1 VSSSHSLDEVGII
14 VGEASSTEFIFIS
27 EKESYPPK
35 WEYLVIKSNEYIDG
49 ELKPVD
55 VVAQVEKVASVSD
68 VMTQQLDLAALERIR
83 QAKLDEIRTLGH
95 ARIIGY
101 VRKEIGP
108 SDKKAGETRTRVLLP
123 RRAVAPGEHVYTA
136 PKDVLSNLFSYSED
150 EGLHV
155 GNLISRPDIP
165 VFLSVSGFRRHVAI
179 IAQTGA
185 GKSYCAGVLIEE
197 LLDRGA
203 SIIVVDPHADYVLL
217 SLSQSGGR
225 YERADR
231 VAVFRNPASTGR
243 YSEKE
248 VGNVR
253 HYEIAFQDLTY
264 DQVCEVAGI
273 AESYT
278 NIREAVRVCVD
289 MLSKEGKHY
298 LPQHLMDKLEQ
309 LGTKPRKTKN
319 KKIKPSEGNEEQV
332 AEEQIQD
339 EQKIRIGASSAVKY
353 VRRLVDLKVF
363 GLQSTPI
370 MDLLEPMRASVIDLS
385 GLEDRSMDYIV
396 YRILSETF
404 NHVADGS
411 FQFPVFIIIEE
422 AHKFVPPKEQ
432 GETYSS
438 YYINKI
444 AAEGRKFGIFLILV
458 TQRPSKVDQDSLSQ
472 CNSQIVMKLTNP
484 CDQNAVGNSSERMS
498 RDLLEDLPGLNPGE
512 AVIVGDVTKAPVMVK
527 IRTRKTMEGGADID
541 VVDKLKQARQEVGA
555 ERSTDVE
562 RRKQMPLKRG
572 QFSEV

>member
-1 VSSSHSLDEVGII
+1 VSSSHSLEEVGII
-14 VGEASSTEFIFIS
+14 VGEASSTEFIFVS
-27 EKESYPPK
+27 EKENYPPK
-35 WEYLVIKSNEYIDG
+35 WEYLVIKSDEYIDG

-55 VVAQVEKVASVSD
+55 VVAQVEKVSSVSD
-68 VMTQQLDLAALERIR
+68 VMTQQLDLQALERIR
-83 QAKLDEIRTLGH
+83 RARLDEIRTLGH

-101 VRKEIGP
+101 VRKEAGV
-108 SDKKAGETRTRVLLP
+108 SDKKAGEARTRVLLP
-123 RRAVAPGEHVYTA
+123 RRAVAPGEHIYTA
-136 PKDVLSNLFSYSED
+136 PKDVLRNLFSYSED

-165 VFLSVSGFRRHVAI
+165 VYLSVSGFRRHVAI

-203 SIIVVDPHADYVLL
+203 SVIVVDPHADYVLL
-217 SLSQSGGR
+217 SLSQSAGR
-225 YERADR
+225 YEHADR

-243 YSEKE
+243 YSERE
-248 VGNVR
+248 VGNVKP
-253 HYEIAFQDLTY
+253 YEIAFQDLNY

-273 AESYT
+273 VETYT
-278 NIREAVRVCVD
+278 NIREAIRVCVD
-289 MLSKEGKHY
+289 MLQQEGKHY
-298 LPQHLMDKLEQ
+298 LPQHLMEKLEQ
-309 LGTKPRKTKN
+309 LATESRKTKN
-319 KKIKPSEGNEEQV
+319 KKVKPSEENEEQV
-332 AEEQIQD
+332 AEEQGQHD
-339 EQKIRIGASSAVKY
+339 QKIRIGASSAVKY

-404 NHVADGS
+404 SHVADGT

-432 GETYSS
+432 GETFSS

-444 AAEGRKFGIFLILV
+444 AAEGRKFGVFLILV

-541 VVDKLKQARQEVGA
+541 VVDKLRQAKREVGA
-555 ERSTDVE
+555 DKVIEAD
-562 RRKQMPLKRG
+562 RRKQISLKRG